1 MAISILM
8 FVPLGCWEIIYRSSR
23 LDIWEN
29 IFLPSRTVKRL
40 LKTLLDKL
48 ISFAAFRNVLCHI
61 NLISSVGGPEPKSFE
76 TTDINP
82 FQVTGVFQYPDFPIF
97 SGGIKRDQWH
107 EIGWPGWLVVQI
119 KKYLHEWWND
129 GTSASM
135 LKKKNFCVLK
145 TNRLIFVK
153 CFSWKMYFSY
163 NCSVKYW
170 IHLPWMSNSK
180 II

>member
-1 MAISILM
+1 MAITILM
-8 FVPLGCWEIIYRSSR
+8 FVPLGCWEIIYRSYR

-29 IFLPSRTVKRL
+29 IFIPSRTVKRL
-40 LKTLLDKL
+40 SKTLLDKL

-76 TTDINP
+76 TNDINP
-82 FQVTGVFQYPDFPIF
+82 FQVAGVFQYPDFLIF

-119 KKYLHEWWND
+119 KKYLHEWWKD

-135 LKKKNFCVLK
+135 LKKKLLCVKNQQVDFC
-145 TNRLIFVK
+145 
-153 CFSWKMYFSY
+153 
-163 NCSVKYW
+163 
-170 IHLPWMSNSK
+170 
-180 II
+180 